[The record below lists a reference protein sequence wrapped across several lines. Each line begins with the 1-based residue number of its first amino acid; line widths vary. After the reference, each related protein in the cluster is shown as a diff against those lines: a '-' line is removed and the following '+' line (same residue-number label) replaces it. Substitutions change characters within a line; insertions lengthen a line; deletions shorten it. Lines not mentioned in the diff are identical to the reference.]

1 MKRYGFILACVV
13 VAVPAVAMFF
23 APVSAYAV
31 YDLTNPIWNG
41 RYAVS
46 CAASNTP
53 CSFCDG
59 LRVVVNIIDGLTLLA
74 IPIAVLVIGYGG
86 FRIMTSGSSSA
97 GMSAGWGAIRSAG
110 IGVVVALGAWLI
122 VNTVFSLL
130 SGGTGLSGIECEDSG
145 IFRAS
150 KQTLPAPPGG
160 GEGTCPIPPFTT
172 ATGDT
177 PLGVL
182 WNTLPN
188 TPNCSQWQ
196 DINRNLQNL
205 RQAVQCLQSHI
216 TNTQPTSAY
225 RPLVYQKHLYEI
237 YVAAKYVIDR
247 RGSAQDPFS
256 IPACTSLIQT
266 ISSETSRHGICRSFP
281 NPITRDT
288 PCLVARPNSS
298 APHTRGVGVDIP
310 VNNLGGWINQRLDA
324 ANCNIRWQNA
334 QDDYVH
340 FNLYQDP
347 SNPSINIYSGPGC

>member
-1 MKRYGFILACVV
+1 MKRNGFVFVYIFITTLAVT
-13 VAVPAVAMFF
+13 ALFVPT
-23 APVSAYAV
+23 PSYAA

-122 VNTVFSLL
+122 VNTIFSLL
-130 SGGTGLSGIECEDSG
+130 SGGTGLSGIECQDSG

-150 KQTLPAPPGG
+150 ERTVPEPLGG
-160 GEGTCPIPPFTT
+160 GEGACPIPPFTT
-172 ATGDT
+172 AIGDT
-177 PLGVL
+177 PLGVV

-188 TPNCSQWQ
+188 TPNCPQWQ

-205 RQAVQCLQSHI
+205 RQAVQCLQSRI
-216 TNTQPTSAY
+216 TNVQPTSAY
-225 RPLVYQKHLYEI
+225 RPLTYQKHLYEI
-237 YVAAKYVIDR
+237 YERARLVIDN
-247 RGSAQDPFS
+247 RGRTPDPFTL
-256 IPACTSLIQT
+256 PACASIMQA
-266 ISSETSRHGICRSFP
+266 ISSETTRHGICTSFP
-281 NPITRDT
+281 NPIDSDH
-288 PCLVARPNSS
+288 PCLVARPDSG
-298 APHTRGVGVDIP
+298 APHTRGIGVDLP
-310 VNNLGGWINQRLDA
+310 VSNVGGWINQRLDTE
-324 ANCNIRWQNA
+324 NCNIRWQNA
-334 QDDYVH
+334 QNDYVH